1 VIKYE
6 QKYSFIDLDEL
17 VKEIATWKTLCGEA
31 KERAE
36 VLQIDLFSLRE
47 KIIDLTQ
54 KMEDKE

>member
-1 VIKYE
+1 M
-6 QKYSFIDLDEL
+6 
-17 VKEIATWKTLCGEA
+17 KEIAVQKTLCAEA

-54 KMEDKE
+54 KMENKE